1 MSTRCNKLV
10 LLVIAFTLAVTP
22 LRGTFALQIDTADSK
37 ADESHCAQ
45 MQADIG
51 HPPEHQQA
59 RYDQGT
65 EDPAGHDCEQGCGGA
80 CCDGTCNACAHGV
93 PTAMTGALPFQPGF
107 ADAVLNSR
115 HSHVFPERSL
125 PPPLHPPAALLS

>member
-1 MSTRCNKLV
+1 MDTRHSKL
-10 LLVIAFTLAVTP
+10 LLVIIAFALAVAP
-22 LRGTFALQIDTADSK
+22 LRGTLALTAATAAGTDV
-37 ADESHCAQ
+37 ESHCAQ
-45 MQADIG
+45 MQADNV
-51 HPPEHQQA
+51 HPPDHQQA
-59 RYDQGT
+59 RYNQGT
-65 EDPAGHDCEQGCGGA
+65 EDSAGHDCEQGCGGA
-80 CCDGTCNACAHGV
+80 CCDGTCNACTHGV